1 MSDDT
6 TINLYD
12 MRKEQFD
19 RECDNIQTKTEAL
32 LHMVPKHD
40 RERRKKILDL
50 HKLKLKKALQ
60 KLNNDL
66 KTL

>member
-1 MSDDT
+1 MSNDT

-19 RECDNIQTKTEAL
+19 RECDHIQTKTEAL
-32 LHMVPKHD
+32 LRMVPKHD
-40 RERRKKILDL
+40 RERRAKILDL